1 MTGEKSAPGPPQP
14 NPRRVLFCASCSSAC
29 VKTLTMLVGCVGSLL
44 IQDAIQYAMHVGEH
58 SISPWLYKNSHKP
71 HHHFTNPRLFDAF
84 DVTTSTVP
92 HNPKHVA

>member
-1 MTGEKSAPGPPQP
+1 MCLCQNADMCWWG
-14 NPRRVLFCASCSSAC
+14 
-29 VKTLTMLVGCVGSLL
+29 VGSLL

-58 SISPWLYKNSHKP
+58 RISPWLYKNSHKP

-92 HNPKHVA
+92 QNPKQHSRTSVAVWVCRGR

>member
-1 MTGEKSAPGPPQP
+1 
-14 NPRRVLFCASCSSAC
+14 
-29 VKTLTMLVGCVGSLL
+29 MLVGCVGSLL

-84 DVTTSTVP
+84 DVTTSIVAP
-92 HNPKHVA
+92 HNPKHVCLTCAVVWV

>member
-1 MTGEKSAPGPPQP
+1 MCQNADNVG
-14 NPRRVLFCASCSSAC
+14 RVC
-29 VKTLTMLVGCVGSLL
+29 SLL

-84 DVTTSTVP
+84 DVTIHSSP
-92 HNPKHVA
+92 QRRNPKHVA